1 MSTKTRT
8 DHKIC
13 RRVGE
18 PVCESPSCPAR
29 DRSYPPGEQGRN
41 RRRQSEYRKQ
51 LLEKQKLKRKYG
63 LRDGVLRR
71 YFERSYKSNE
81 NTGHLLIELL
91 ERRLDNMLFRMG
103 FARSRA
109 QARQFVVHGHIEV
122 NGKKMDSPSYEVDSG
137 DVIAPRENSRGMDR
151 FEEVRE
157 AGQAQPLDYIDV
169 DFETLAGTVIEL
181 PRRNDIPVEL
191 DESLVVEFYSR

>member
-29 DRSYPPGEQGRN
+29 DRSYPPGEQGRSRS
-41 RRRQSEYRKQ
+41 RRSGYSKQ

-63 LRDGVLRR
+63 LRDGVLRK
-71 YFERSYKSNE
+71 YFQRGFEANK
-81 NTGHLLIELL
+81 NTGHLLIEFL

-103 FARSRA
+103 FVRSRA
-109 QARQFVVHGHIEV
+109 QARQFVAHGHIEV
-122 NGKKMDSPSYEVDSG
+122 NGTKMDSPSYEVNPG
-137 DVIAPRENSRGMDR
+137 DVITPRDSSRDMDR
-151 FEEVRE
+151 FVEIKNE
-157 AGQAQPLDYIDV
+157 GQAQSLDYIDV
-169 DFETLAGTVIEL
+169 DFSSLTGTVLEL
-181 PRRNDIPVEL
+181 PRRNDIPVKL

>member
-41 RRRQSEYRKQ
+41 RGRQSEYRKQ

-71 YFERSYKSNE
+71 YFERGFQANE
-81 NTGHLLIELL
+81 NTGHLLVELL

-122 NGKKMDSPSYEVDSG
+122 NEEKMDSPSYEVDTG
-137 DVIAPRENSRGMDR
+137 DVIAPGENSRNMDR

-157 AGQAQPLDYIDV
+157 TGQAQPLDYIDV
-169 DFETLAGTVIEL
+169 DFDSLTGTIIEL
-181 PRRNDIPVEL
+181 PRRGDIPVEL

>member
-29 DRSYPPGEQGRN
+29 DRSYPPGEQGRS
-41 RRRQSEYRKQ
+41 RSRESGYSKQ

-63 LRDGVLRR
+63 LRDGVLRK
-71 YFERSYKSNE
+71 YFQRGFEANK
-81 NTGHLLIELL
+81 NTGHLLIEFL

-103 FARSRA
+103 FVRSRA

-122 NGKKMDSPSYEVDSG
+122 NGTKMDSPSYEVNAG
-137 DVIAPRENSRGMDR
+137 DVITPRDGSRDMDR
-151 FEEVRE
+151 FAEIKNE
-157 AGQAQPLDYIDV
+157 GQAQPLEYIDV
-169 DFETLAGTVIEL
+169 DFSLLTGTVLEL

>member
-29 DRSYPPGEQGRN
+29 DRSYPPGEQGRSRSRESGY
-41 RRRQSEYRKQ
+41 RRQ

-63 LRDGVLRR
+63 LRNGVMKR
-71 YFERSYKSNE
+71 YYERGFQANE

-109 QARQFVVHGHIEV
+109 QARQFAAHGHIGV
-122 NGKKMDSPSYEVDSG
+122 NGRKMDSPSYEVDAG

-151 FEEVRE
+151 FEEVRDS
-157 AGQAQPLDYIDV
+157 GQAQPLDYIDV
-169 DFETLAGTVIEL
+169 DFESLAGTVIEL
-181 PRRNDIPVEL
+181 PRRGDIPVEL